1 MVRETRH
8 LWVGNLP
15 ENIREDRI
23 REHFKRYG
31 RVQSVKLLPRGEE
44 CPVDGGSGGSL
55 GEGNEGGS
63 GSNSGNGG
71 GGGGSGCSSG
81 STGGASATVAFMD
94 IKSAAKAHATE
105 HTLDERALTTQYYEP
120 QHLQHRFP
128 SHGSSEDHG
137 SGGVSG
143 GGVSG
148 VGSGGGGSSGI
159 VGGRDRKS
167 VV

>member
-1 MVRETRH
+1 MNSIEI
-8 LWVGNLP
+8 NMN
-15 ENIREDRI
+15 NII
-23 REHFKRYG
+23 LNVYRYG

-71 GGGGSGCSSG
+71 SGGGSGSSG

-128 SHGSSEDHG
+128 SHG
-137 SGGVSG
+137 
-143 GGVSG
+143 
-148 VGSGGGGSSGI
+148 
-159 VGGRDRKS
+159 
-167 VV
+167 

>member
-1 MVRETRH
+1 M
-8 LWVGNLP
+8 
-15 ENIREDRI
+15 
-23 REHFKRYG
+23 
-31 RVQSVKLLPRGEE
+31 
-44 CPVDGGSGGSL
+44 DGGSGGSL

-128 SHGSSEDHG
+128 SHG
-137 SGGVSG
+137 
-143 GGVSG
+143 
-148 VGSGGGGSSGI
+148 
-159 VGGRDRKS
+159 
-167 VV
+167 

>member
-1 MVRETRH
+1 MFIFDIK
-8 LWVGNLP
+8 LLL
-15 ENIREDRI
+15 II
-23 REHFKRYG
+23 CCRYG

-44 CPVDGGSGGSL
+44 CPVDGGSL

-63 GSNSGNGG
+63 GAGG
-71 GGGGSGCSSG
+71 GVSVGGGSA

-128 SHGSSEDHG
+128 THG
-137 SGGVSG
+137 
-143 GGVSG
+143 
-148 VGSGGGGSSGI
+148 
-159 VGGRDRKS
+159 
-167 VV
+167 